1 MRTRT
6 KTLKTE
12 TKTTVITDRAY
23 FRLAA
28 TAVAVASLLA
38 FVFPVQARAE
48 QKKVR
53 PQDNFAIIFCTVWD
67 SHDRPVYGVPV
78 RVRRAD
84 ENKWRWQAV
93 SDHRGEFGVHVPV
106 GQHDYV
112 LQADIKTPKGKPKPE
127 IRVHISGDER
137 VDTGLHLPE

>member
-1 MRTRT
+1 MRTTTQT
-6 KTLKTE
+6 K
-12 TKTTVITDRAY
+12 TKTTVTTKRAC
-23 FRLAA
+23 FRVAATLLAA
-28 TAVAVASLLA
+28 AALLTC
-38 FVFPVQARAE
+38 VLPTQARAE

-84 ENKWRWQAV
+84 ETKWRWQAM

-106 GQHDYV
+106 GEHEYI
-112 LQADIKTPKGKPKPE
+112 LQANIKTPKGKPKPE
-127 IRVHISGDER
+127 VHVHISGDER
-137 VDTGLHLPE
+137 IDTSLHLPE

>member
-1 MRTRT
+1 MS
-6 KTLKTE
+6 
-12 TKTTVITDRAY
+12 
-23 FRLAA
+23 FRPAA
-28 TAVAVASLLA
+28 TAFVAAMLFACAL
-38 FVFPVQARAE
+38 PTQARAE

-67 SHDRPVYGVPV
+67 SHNRPVYGVPV

-84 ENKWRWQAV
+84 EKKWRWQAK

-106 GQHDYV
+106 GDHEYI

-127 IRVHISGDER
+127 TRVHISGDER
-137 VDTGLHLPE
+137 IDTSLHLAE